1 MEVKGPSGPSKTE
14 KTSKTKKSGSS
25 GAAGAFS
32 ALIGGA
38 DETSSAGSVST
49 PHAVT
54 GLDAILMAQAIDGD
68 EARKAKKKAV
78 VRGNDLLDSL
88 NELRVGLLTGT
99 LSGKRINRLKA
110 LIDQQRDM
118 VDDPRLLQILDEI
131 DLRAAVE
138 LAKIE
143 RE

>member
-38 DETSSAGSVST
+38 DETSSAAGVGT
-49 PHAVT
+49 THAVT

-68 EARKAKKKAV
+68 EARKSKKKAV
-78 VRGNDLLDSL
+78 TRGNDILDSL

-99 LSGKRINRLKA
+99 LSGKRIHRLKT
-110 LIDQQRDM
+110 LIDQHRDM
-118 VDDPRLLQILDEI
+118 VDDPKLLQILDEI

>member
-38 DETSSAGSVST
+38 DETGGAAGVGT
-49 PHAVT
+49 THAVT
-54 GLDAILMAQAIDGD
+54 GLDAILMAQSIDGD
-68 EARKAKKKAV
+68 EARKAKKQAV
-78 VRGNDLLDSL
+78 NRGNDILDSL

-99 LSGKRINRLKA
+99 LSGNRITRLRN
-110 LIDQQRDM
+110 LIDQHRGM
-118 VDDPRLLQILDEI
+118 VDDPKLIQILDEI